1 MTGFQHLSVRLKILS
16 VAGLGIF
23 LFLAYFLYSYYIAE
37 TNIDHL
43 RQVES
48 HDFPVLE
55 LVNANNVEF
64 LAISDAFDDAI
75 SQADAGLLDEARERS
90 DRFLERL
97 GDIERL
103 DPTLSAPVDD
113 LRSAFITYITVANDT
128 AAGLVENPG
137 ARVDS
142 YEALTE
148 MQRLEQQYTDEHGA
162 FEQQRYQSF
171 RDNLNASREDNKS
184 TQLIG
189 LALGSV
195 AFTLLGLIALRVTRS
210 ITRPLEDAMGAAD
223 SIASGNWD
231 TEIRSD
237 SRDETGHLIRAIRKM
252 RDTL

>member
-75 SQADAGLLDEARERS
+75 TQADAGLLDEARERS

-103 DPTLSAPVDD
+103 
-113 LRSAFITYITVANDT
+113 
-128 AAGLVENPG
+128 G
-137 ARVDS
+137 
-142 YEALTE
+142 
-148 MQRLEQQYTDEHGA
+148 
-162 FEQQRYQSF
+162 
-171 RDNLNASREDNKS
+171 
-184 TQLIG
+184 
-189 LALGSV
+189 
-195 AFTLLGLIALRVTRS
+195 
-210 ITRPLEDAMGAAD
+210 
-223 SIASGNWD
+223 
-231 TEIRSD
+231 
-237 SRDETGHLIRAIRKM
+237 
-252 RDTL
+252 

>member
-75 SQADAGLLDEARERS
+75 SQADAGLLEEARERS

-162 FEQQRYQSF
+162 FEQQR
-171 RDNLNASREDNKS
+171 
-184 TQLIG
+184 
-189 LALGSV
+189 
-195 AFTLLGLIALRVTRS
+195 
-210 ITRPLEDAMGAAD
+210 
-223 SIASGNWD
+223 
-231 TEIRSD
+231 
-237 SRDETGHLIRAIRKM
+237 
-252 RDTL
+252 